1 MLNEMP
7 NVKVGTNMNIYHP
20 FSGHVEGVELKH
32 DVVGVG
38 VVVAVLL
45 GGGGY
50 LLHAVVYA

>member
-1 MLNEMP
+1 MSKL
-7 NVKVGTNMNIYHP
+7 GLILIYQIYNP
-20 FSGHVEGVELKH
+20 FYGHVKGVELKH
-32 DVVGVG
+32 DVVGVS